1 MIIFNER
8 GEDSKRNL
16 RKLYMSQ
23 VQIKESRIA
32 KVMEGIGMFFSALGA
47 TEPIEMDAEEVI
59 KKSGIKELVNS
70 NERIKNIESI
80 FEDKGTSIKQVKENL
95 QREEG
100 NKAPKI
106 KNSIIKTNIQETEKD
121 EDLER

>member
-1 MIIFNER
+1 
-8 GEDSKRNL
+8 
-16 RKLYMSQ
+16 MSQ

-32 KVMEGIGMFFSALGA
+32 KVMEGITMFFSALSA
-47 TEPIEMDAEEVI
+47 NETMEMDAEEVI

-80 FEDKGTSIKQVKENL
+80 FEDKGTSIKQVKESI

-100 NKAPKI
+100 NTAPKI